1 MFNMIKSKATDVNMG
16 YSYDIIT
23 FLDVYRC
30 DCFTTTLV
38 ETEQLCLVVINV
50 WSGALM

>member
-1 MFNMIKSKATDVNMG
+1 MTVSLFYKQVNVNVIKSKATDVNMG
-16 YSYDIIT
+16 YSYEIIT

-38 ETEQLCLVVINV
+38 ETEQH
-50 WSGALM
+50 